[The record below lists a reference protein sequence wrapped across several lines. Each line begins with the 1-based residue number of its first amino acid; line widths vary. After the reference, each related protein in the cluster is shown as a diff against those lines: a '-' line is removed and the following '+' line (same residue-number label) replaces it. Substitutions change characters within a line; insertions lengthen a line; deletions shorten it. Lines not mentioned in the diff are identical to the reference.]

1 MLLNVITFQIGW
13 FACVLSAANQQVWM
27 GLLISTA
34 LLAFHLIR
42 AKQKSGEAT
51 LIIIAMLFGLVFDTV
66 PLSLGWLSFNPV
78 AYWPD
83 AISPPWMIALWGLFA
98 TTMNF
103 SLRWLK
109 KMPIIAVV
117 LGAISG
123 PASYYF
129 GEKLGALH
137 IVELNA
143 AMIYLGIGWAI
154 ALPLLLKIA
163 TVKSLFSDP
172 Q

>member
-13 FACVLSAANQQVWM
+13 FACVLSAANHQIWL
-27 GLLISTA
+27 GLLISAT
-34 LLAFHLIR
+34 LLAFHVTR
-42 AKQKSGEAT
+42 AKQKNGEAA
-51 LIIIAMLFGLVFDTV
+51 LITIAMLFGLVFDTV
-66 PLSLGWLSFNPV
+66 PLSLGWLSFDPV
-78 AYWPD
+78 SYWPN

-117 LGAISG
+117 LGAIAG
-123 PASYYF
+123 PISYYF

-143 AMIYLGIGWAI
+143 TMIYLGIGWAI
-154 ALPLLLKIA
+154 ALPLLLKLA
-163 TVKSLFSDP
+163 TVKALFSHP